1 MILAVDNGSSYTGSL
16 ISHLEGLGADF
27 EALRFDQVD
36 REGLAGYSHYIISGR
51 RRNNHAMNRV
61 NSEIINLAIARG
73 KPLLG
78 ICYGAEMLAL
88 VAGGTIRRM
97 ASPAKGV
104 AEVNTIRDN
113 PLCSGRIAVYESHA
127 YEIARMPP
135 PLEAVA
141 SSAVCANEVIRYG
154 DSPIYGTQFHPEMT
168 GDGLGMIRRFLS

>member
-1 MILAVDNGSSYTGSL
+1 
-16 ISHLEGLGADF
+16 
-27 EALRFDQVD
+27 
-36 REGLAGYSHYIISGR
+36 
-51 RRNNHAMNRV
+51 MNRV
-61 NSEIINLAIARG
+61 NSEIINLAITRD

-127 YEIARMPP
+127 YR
-135 PLEAVA
+135 
-141 SSAVCANEVIRYG
+141 
-154 DSPIYGTQFHPEMT
+154 DSPDAASVGGRGQLRRMRKRGHKV
-168 GDGLGMIRRFLS
+168 RRFAHIRNAVPTRR